1 MILLDFLTKVVRD
14 EAPVPGGERWRGGER
29 ERLQAVWKVEIC
41 GAEQH
46 IRLKSTWVF
55 RDSPVRLAMSL
66 SGTPSRKCIRL
77 ILANMFTVITPVLLL
92 GIEQALEHVGQIS
105 MKTTYG
111 SGSVLRAH
119 QHPTSAGI
127 RQK

>member
-1 MILLDFLTKVVRD
+1 
-14 EAPVPGGERWRGGER
+14 
-29 ERLQAVWKVEIC
+29 
-41 GAEQH
+41 
-46 IRLKSTWVF
+46 
-55 RDSPVRLAMSL
+55 MSL

-119 QHPTSAGI
+119 QQPCNSTKEKPASERGAGA
-127 RQK
+127 